1 MRKVMYNIKAVKFTA
16 FIWTG
21 IEEVITALT
30 RNQVVARAARGFES
44 HPVRQLQGFC
54 LEQKPC
60 FFMSSLKKFPHGHP
74 ARLTAPDNADNDDT
88 FDVASRCEYVFAV
101 VEKSL

>member
-1 MRKVMYNIKAVKFTA
+1 MRETVRAYAEIYGDLGLFTA
-16 FIWTG
+16 LEISLSVTP
-21 IEEVITALT
+21 
-30 RNQVVARAARGFES
+30 ARGFES

-54 LEQKPC
+54 YEQKPC

-74 ARLTAPDNADNDDT
+74 ARLTAPDNALSDDT

-101 VEKSL
+101 VEKSLCPSHT